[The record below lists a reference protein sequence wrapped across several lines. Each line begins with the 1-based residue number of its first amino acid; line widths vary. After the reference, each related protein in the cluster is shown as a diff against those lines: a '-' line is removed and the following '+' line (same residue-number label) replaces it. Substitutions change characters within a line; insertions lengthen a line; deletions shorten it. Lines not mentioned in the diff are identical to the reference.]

1 MLAPGNGAAPCLD
14 VPQSGP
20 AGYDFLVVCSDY
32 SSFKIIAAA
41 IHQSKGRLYCA
52 PSAAKGCEY
61 ISRKNV
67 DGIVIDMSLAGSLE
81 LISHV
86 RGERSNRC
94 SVVFACMSPAR
105 ETQFVI
111 RAGANFVLHPP
122 LLADQ
127 LVRVFSLAAGTMAA
141 RKRRC
146 VRFPLILPVE
156 LKVGQREFE
165 GTISDLSQGG
175 MAIWSTLPQ
184 SPRSIIQFDFQ
195 LPFGGSIQGMGEVAW
210 ANADGRAGIKFQ
222 AMPEQAHLHLSAWL
236 ARRDPSSTS

>member
-20 AGYDFLVVCSDY
+20 AGFDFLVVCSDY
-32 SSFKIIAAA
+32 SSFKIIAGD
-41 IHQSKGRLYCA
+41 IHQSKGRLSCA

-67 DGIVIDMSLAGSLE
+67 DEIVIDLSLAGSLE

-122 LLADQ
+122 LLADK
-127 LVRVFSLAAGTMAA
+127 LVHVFALAAGAMAV

-195 LPFGGSIQGMGEVAW
+195 LPFGGCIPTLGEVGL
-210 ANADGRAGIKFQ
+210 ANAHGRGGTTLQ
-222 AMPEQAHLHLSAWL
+222 ALP
-236 ARRDPSSTS
+236 